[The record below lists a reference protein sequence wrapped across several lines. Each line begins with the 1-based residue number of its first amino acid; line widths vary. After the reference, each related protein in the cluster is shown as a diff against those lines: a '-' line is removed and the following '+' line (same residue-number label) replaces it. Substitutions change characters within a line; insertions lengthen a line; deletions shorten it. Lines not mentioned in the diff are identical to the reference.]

1 MLLNGRTCDSGGGV
15 LEKYIIHAIHI
26 YFGLLAADGP
36 VLLRY
41 FPKNRINIFIC
52 SAERL
57 CGRLDTPHRMRSRLR
72 VQINRLWAQKCIFVL
87 RELLK
92 KNAYMT
98 STCFACDEGCGCD
111 FLWVDQS
118 IAIAHRQ
125 WGARKCCVRA
135 CVDVH
140 RMCQDAYKTH
150 RM

>member
-26 YFGLLAADGP
+26 YFGLLAAAGP

-52 SAERL
+52 SA
-57 CGRLDTPHRMRSRLR
+57 S
-72 VQINRLWAQKCIFVL
+72 LWSTGHTEWNAQSPSCPDKSFVSAEMYSCIAGAV
-87 RELLK
+87 K

-125 WGARKCCVRA
+125 
-135 CVDVH
+135 
-140 RMCQDAYKTH
+140 
-150 RM
+150 